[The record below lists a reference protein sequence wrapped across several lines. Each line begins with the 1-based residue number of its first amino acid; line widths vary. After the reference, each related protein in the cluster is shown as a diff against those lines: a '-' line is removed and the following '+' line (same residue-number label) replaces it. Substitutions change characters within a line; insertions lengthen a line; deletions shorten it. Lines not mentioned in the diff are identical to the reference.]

1 MSSLIRKRGDLWVA
15 GEGYL
20 VQSHATWREAAESLG
35 AVRRIRQQVKNRVA
49 NQQGIALKNS
59 VTVMKRCVYNACT
72 SKQCDETQL
81 GFCAYHDGQA
91 RKYLAS
97 HRQYAGRSGC
107 TPRITDL
114 RKK

>member
-1 MSSLIRKRGDLWVA
+1 MTKTCTKCGEVKPLDGFHRDSKKQDGRFSHCKECVSAQHRARREARKRDP
-15 GEGYL
+15 
-20 VQSHATWREAAESLG
+20 AAK
-35 AVRRIRQQVKNRVA
+35 IN
-49 NQQGIALKNS
+49 